1 MSSSLQEE
9 QTFVD
14 SAYALLDDY
23 LRDLRRRRTALTE
36 APETGTGQDVLE
48 REALLGDLHRQERA
62 ALAGSTRLCFGR
74 IDSTDGTSHHI
85 GRIGLRTPDGDPL
98 LLDWRAPHAAPFYQA
113 TAVDPMGVE
122 RRRRIIIKDH
132 LTPNDGA
139 RHEGTRHE
147 VTHVD
152 DEYLDATGA
161 TSFVSD
167 DAAHD
172 AAASSVLAP
181 RDGRMA
187 DILATIA
194 TDQDAIIRSP
204 LAGVTV
210 VEGGPGTGKTVVAL
224 HRAAWLLYTYR
235 DRLAQ
240 DGVLIIGPSPVFL
253 RYIDQVLPSLGET
266 DVVLL
271 TPGQLYPPVSTSR
284 NDETEVA
291 RIKGDLRMVEVV
303 ARIVESCKRIPDR
316 DISLR
321 MESGSSI
328 TITQAQ
334 LRSALKAVPRNATFH
349 EGRDPFL
356 RRLLDQMARTI
367 ARNSGADPD
376 DLDVRTDIIGEIV
389 EDVAVRRTL
398 NLMWLPTSPERL
410 ITRFLTDASFRTQCA
425 QGLLTPDE
433 QRLLHRDVD
442 APWTVDDVPLLD
454 ECADLLGT
462 WHPPARASVH
472 SEVAELDARSLHAA
486 NALHVER
493 SSSSVA
499 ERALEDREWV
509 YGHVVVDEA
518 QELSR
523 MAWRAVQR
531 RAVRR
536 SMTIVGDLQQGS
548 HPAGARTWEQAL
560 AWAGDSITVHR
571 LSVTYR
577 ITRQTTETAGRLL
590 QEAGGSAPHLTAIR
604 DGSPTYAE
612 QIDARDLA
620 AFLISTTADE
630 PGRVAVIVPDDQL
643 TAWTA
648 ALDSP
653 EFGSGETAVDARIAV
668 LPVRDT
674 KGLEFDIVFVIDPDR
689 ISDQAPHGADIYVAC
704 TRATRD
710 LHLVTIR
717 R

>member
-9 QTFVD
+9 QSFVD
-14 SAYALLDDY
+14 SAYELLASY
-23 LRDLRRRRTALTE
+23 LIDLRLRRAALTD
-36 APETGTGQDVLE
+36 APETGTGQDILE

-62 ALAGSTRLCFGR
+62 AIAGSTRLCFGR
-74 IDSTDGTSHHI
+74 IDSTDGSSHRI
-85 GRIGLRTPDGDPL
+85 GRIGLRSPDGDPV

-113 TAVDPMGVE
+113 TAVEPMEME
-122 RRRRIIIKDH
+122 RRRRIIIKDV
-132 LTPNDGA
+132 GS
-139 RHEGTRHE
+139 RHE

-152 DEYLDATGA
+152 DEFFGDAASGG
-161 TSFVSD
+161 SS
-167 DAAHD
+167 AHD
-172 AAASSVLAP
+172 AANTSVVAP

-204 LAGVTV
+204 LSGVTV

-235 DRLAQ
+235 ERLAQ
-240 DGVLIIGPSPVFL
+240 DGVLVIGPSPVFL

-284 NDETEVA
+284 NDPTNIA
-291 RIKGDLRMVEVV
+291 RIKGDVRMIDVV
-303 ARIVESCKRIPDR
+303 ARMVASCRRVPDH
-316 DISLR
+316 DITVR
-321 MESGSSI
+321 TESGSTIAI
-328 TITQAQ
+328 TTTQ
-334 LRSALKAVPRNATFH
+334 LRSALKAVPKNASFH

-367 ARNSGADPD
+367 ARSSGDDPD
-376 DLDVRTDIIGEIV
+376 DPETRADIIAEII
-389 EDVAVRRTL
+389 DDTGVRKTL
-398 NLMWLPTSPERL
+398 NLMWLPTRPERL
-410 ITRFLTDASFRTQCA
+410 LTRLYTEPAFAEQCA
-425 QGLLTPDE
+425 GGILSDE
-433 QRLLHRDVD
+433 EIKALRRDVES
-442 APWTVDDVPLLD
+442 PWTVDDVPLLD
-454 ECADLLGT
+454 ECADLLGI
-462 WHPPARASVH
+462 WQPPARTTSP
-472 SEVAELDARSLHAA
+472 SEVAELDARFLHTA

-493 SSSSVA
+493 SSSSIA

-548 HPAGARTWEQAL
+548 HPAGARSWQQAL
-560 AWAGDSITVHR
+560 EWAADAITVHR

-577 ITRQTTETAGRLL
+577 ITRQTTQTASRLL

-604 DGSPTYAE
+604 DGSPTFTEEVSA
-612 QIDARDLA
+612 DALPD
-620 AFLISTTADE
+620 FLIEITADE
-630 PGRVAVIVPDDQL
+630 PGRVAVIVPDAQL
-643 TAWTA
+643 EMWTQR
-648 ALDSP
+648 LSSSQ
-653 EFGSGETAVDARIAV
+653 FGSGETAVDARIAV

-674 KGLEFDIVFVIDPDR
+674 KGLEFDIVFVIDPEE
-689 ISDQAPHGADIYVAC
+689 ISAQTPHGADIYVAC

-710 LHLVTIR
+710 LHLVTVAN
-717 R
+717 